1 VDRGG
6 RQLPIEAAFSAA
18 RVVLSPEQSLR
29 LARNDSGAFSFE
41 VK

>member
-18 RVVLSPEQSLR
+18 RVTLNSEQSLR
-29 LARNDSGAFSFE
+29 LVRGDDGRFSFE